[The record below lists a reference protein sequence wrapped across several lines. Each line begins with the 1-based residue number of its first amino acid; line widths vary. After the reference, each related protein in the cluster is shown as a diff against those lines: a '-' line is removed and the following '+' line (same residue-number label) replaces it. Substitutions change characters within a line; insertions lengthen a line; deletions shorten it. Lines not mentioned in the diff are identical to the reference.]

1 MPRFD
6 TSIYKNPLRSVADYE
21 AELDQRDLSRQNLM
35 LNKLKLDEHQR
46 DIQKQNELQ
55 GLYRGLGADPDANY
69 QTLLNRV
76 GPDAAL
82 KYRKGIDD
90 SVKERAAAE
99 KAGLEAKLMRLTM
112 VGNVMSRVE
121 QDPSQA
127 MSAIEL
133 LENEKIIDFNKSSQL
148 RKLATTASPEQIR
161 QFAQQQI
168 ALAQKDAK
176 DLLPKLGHVDAGG
189 TIPFTATDPISG
201 KPTTTGSITKTMSP
215 SDEQQAKDAAAG
227 RAVQWARLA
236 EDKRQAGV
244 KETRETKDDADP
256 GKYTQVIVDPDRGP
270 LLVDR
275 KTGKFSEVTSA
286 AGERVSGKNVTAAKK
301 LESQLQIGIE
311 EARKLIPIATGSGVG
326 RAVDAATSFVG
337 YSTEGDDAS
346 TQLETLAGWMT
357 SNVPRMQGPQS
368 DKDTLLYK
376 QMAAQV
382 GDRTKTRA
390 ARLKALD
397 TLEGLQKKYSEMA
410 GSPVKPQE
418 GAYSDA
424 EKERRYQEWKARQQ

>member
-161 QFAQQQI
+161 QFAQQQF

-189 TIPFTATDPISG
+189 TIPFTATD
-201 KPTTTGSITKTMSP
+201 
-215 SDEQQAKDAAAG
+215 QNH
-227 RAVQWARLA
+227 
-236 EDKRQAGV
+236 
-244 KETRETKDDADP
+244 
-256 GKYTQVIVDPDRGP
+256 
-270 LLVDR
+270 
-275 KTGKFSEVTSA
+275 VT
-286 AGERVSGKNVTAAKK
+286 
-301 LESQLQIGIE
+301 
-311 EARKLIPIATGSGVG
+311 
-326 RAVDAATSFVG
+326 
-337 YSTEGDDAS
+337 
-346 TQLETLAGWMT
+346 
-357 SNVPRMQGPQS
+357 
-368 DKDTLLYK
+368 
-376 QMAAQV
+376 
-382 GDRTKTRA
+382 
-390 ARLKALD
+390 
-397 TLEGLQKKYSEMA
+397 
-410 GSPVKPQE
+410 
-418 GAYSDA
+418 
-424 EKERRYQEWKARQQ
+424 